1 VSGVYYQALNRAER
15 EGVNVGVDMQSV
27 EVSISPEAMPL
38 AVAQQQIPLDQVEN
52 VAFAHRN
59 DSHIVVHD
67 PRHRAAAESF
77 RLLRYRLEKMRER
90 QPISSILIAS
100 SIPKEGKTLV
110 AVNLASALALTSTR
124 VLLIDADLRR
134 PAVHSALGLPALP
147 GLAESLQNKIDLGA
161 AYRRVDPLGFYLLSA
176 GRVPVNPVELL
187 QGAGMRRL
195 LNEATSSFDWV
206 IVDSPPLLPF
216 ADGHCLAFLCNAVLM
231 VARERMTKKED
242 LQEALSSLKAAQVI
256 GTILNEAKSRR
267 EDEYYSGYG
276 PTDGAKSA
284 TADGFKQTTAR
295 RLPEAQ

>member
-1 VSGVYYQALNRAER
+1 MSRVYQALNRAER
-15 EGVNVGVDMQSV
+15 EGMNGGADTQSV
-27 EVSISPEAMPL
+27 EVSFSPEAMLPV
-38 AVAQQQIPLDQVEN
+38 VATEQIPLDKVEN
-52 VAFAHRN
+52 VAFAHGN
-59 DSHIVVHD
+59 DSHVVVHD

-77 RLLRYRLEKMRER
+77 RLLRYRLEKLRER

-147 GLAESLQNKIDLGA
+147 GLAEALQNKIDVGA

-176 GRVPVNPVELL
+176 GRAPANPVELL
-187 QGAGMRRL
+187 QGVGMRKL
-195 LNEATSSFDWV
+195 LNEATSTFDWV

-216 ADGHCLAFLCNAVLM
+216 ADGHCLASLCNAVLM

-256 GTILNEAKSRR
+256 GTILNDAQSRR

-276 PTDGAKSA
+276 PTDGAKRA
-284 TADGFKQTTAR
+284 AEDGPKKTPAR
-295 RLPEAQ
+295 RLPEPQ

>member
-1 VSGVYYQALNRAER
+1 MSRVYQALNRAER
-15 EGVNVGVDMQSV
+15 EGVDVGADTQSV
-27 EVSISPEAMPL
+27 DVSFSPEAMPP
-38 AVAQQQIPLDQVEN
+38 AVAPQQMPLDKVES
-52 VAFAHRN
+52 VTFAHRN

-77 RLLRYRLEKMRER
+77 RLLRYRLEKLRER
-90 QPISSILIAS
+90 EPISSILIAS

-147 GLAESLQNKIDLGA
+147 GLAEVLQDKIEMGT
-161 AYRRVDPLGFYLLSA
+161 AYSRVDPLGFYLLSA
-176 GRVPVNPVELL
+176 GRVPANPVELL

-206 IVDSPPLLPF
+206 IVDSPPLLAF
-216 ADGHCLAFLCNAVLM
+216 ADGHCLASLCNAVLM
-231 VARERMTKKED
+231 VVREQMTKKED
-242 LQEALSSLKAAQVI
+242 LQEALSSLKAARVI
-256 GTILNEAKSRR
+256 GTILNAAQSRR

-276 PTDGAKSA
+276 PTNGAKSA
-284 TADGFKQTTAR
+284 TADGPKKIVAK
-295 RLPEAQ
+295 RLPEPK